1 MTAGELSIAGGVGAA
16 VQFWREATAKV
27 WGALAVFAVVIVVV
41 QSAQAAGAA
50 PIWMLVGASVEIFAS
65 VLAYGALLRVAFAA
79 EHPGDADFVIGS
91 AGVQWGKPEWRLFGA
106 TLLLMLFYL
115 FVAIGVIF
123 LLFLVAVVFA
133 AAEGVKSATATGL
146 LHSPSGI
153 AVVVV
158 LIVCVIGI
166 VWSSI
171 RLSLSLPATV
181 DRKQVQVFS
190 VWSLTKGYAV
200 TLLVAGVVC
209 LLPGLILATA
219 AVWLKFGLGAA
230 MTLPEAVLIG
240 AVVALVT
247 VFVQSPLVIGLYSH
261 FYRLLRVQGA
271 GVASEPV

>member
-133 AAEGVKSATATGL
+133 AAEGV
-146 LHSPSGI
+146 
-153 AVVVV
+153 
-158 LIVCVIGI
+158 
-166 VWSSI
+166 
-171 RLSLSLPATV
+171 R
-181 DRKQVQVFS
+181 
-190 VWSLTKGYAV
+190 
-200 TLLVAGVVC
+200 
-209 LLPGLILATA
+209 PGSRRRT
-219 AVWLKFGLGAA
+219 
-230 MTLPEAVLIG
+230 
-240 AVVALVT
+240 
-247 VFVQSPLVIGLYSH
+247 
-261 FYRLLRVQGA
+261 GA
-271 GVASEPV
+271 GSCGRPARGMPPRSGRLAPA